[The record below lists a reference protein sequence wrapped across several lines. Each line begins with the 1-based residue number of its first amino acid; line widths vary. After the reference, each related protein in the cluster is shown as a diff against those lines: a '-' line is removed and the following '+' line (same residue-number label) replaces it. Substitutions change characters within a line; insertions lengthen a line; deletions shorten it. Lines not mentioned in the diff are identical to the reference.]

1 LPAFLQFRKSISL
14 TEWAVHF
21 WSHFL
26 EHSIETHWARDRPD
40 HPAFQAMFAAFNLP
54 QEGHEG
60 WLWSDPNNHLHIRNA
75 DLEDYRRRFFAMVKS
90 LALVRSYNALEILL
104 FQAVLWAYF
113 PSEKLISGKNA
124 TRKGEEL
131 IKKAFREGMVNG
143 KMDSTNNRHLLAFIA
158 QKSAAFDIFFSQ
170 KIRSDMHTTWSGFF
184 EFISIIRNINTH
196 QGGLLTQD
204 TLNQLK
210 SASKELFERAFD
222 YEEEGEDH
230 FALLP
235 MEGDNF
241 VLLIALIK
249 DFAVNASKH
258 IFDQADLAFL
268 GLQKC

>member
-1 LPAFLQFRKSISL
+1 
-14 TEWAVHF
+14 
-21 WSHFL
+21 
-26 EHSIETHWARDRPD
+26 
-40 HPAFQAMFAAFNLP
+40 
-54 QEGHEG
+54 
-60 WLWSDPNNHLHIRNA
+60 
-75 DLEDYRRRFFAMVKS
+75 
-90 LALVRSYNALEILL
+90 
-104 FQAVLWAYF
+104 
-113 PSEKLISGKNA
+113 
-124 TRKGEEL
+124 
-131 IKKAFREGMVNG
+131 
-143 KMDSTNNRHLLAFIA
+143 
-158 QKSAAFDIFFSQ
+158 
-170 KIRSDMHTTWSGFF
+170 
-184 EFISIIRNINTH
+184 
-196 QGGLLTQD
+196 LLTQD